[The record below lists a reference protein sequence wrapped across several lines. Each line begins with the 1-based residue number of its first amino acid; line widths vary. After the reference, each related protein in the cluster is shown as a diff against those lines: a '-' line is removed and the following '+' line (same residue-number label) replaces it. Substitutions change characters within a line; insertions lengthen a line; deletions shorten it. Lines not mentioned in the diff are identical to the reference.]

1 MLFNVIFYVKNPN
14 ISILFEF
21 YMSWELSHK
30 LTNNL
35 KLDWLETKNHNHSL
49 VPSLPSKNKK

>member
-21 YMSWELSHK
+21 YELGVVSQVDEQLK
-30 LTNNL
+30 TRLT
-35 KLDWLETKNHNHSL
+35 
-49 VPSLPSKNKK
+49 